1 MDNINRKC
9 MNCKKNY
16 EHHKKTK
23 LDTDI
28 DHYIPYL
35 GCCCRKCFMKMPRN
49 KRNKLMLQAFMFN
62 NK

>member
-1 MDNINRKC
+1 

-16 EHHKKTK
+16 EHNKQTK

-49 KRNKLMLQAFMFN
+49 KRNKLMLEAFMFN
-62 NK
+62 N